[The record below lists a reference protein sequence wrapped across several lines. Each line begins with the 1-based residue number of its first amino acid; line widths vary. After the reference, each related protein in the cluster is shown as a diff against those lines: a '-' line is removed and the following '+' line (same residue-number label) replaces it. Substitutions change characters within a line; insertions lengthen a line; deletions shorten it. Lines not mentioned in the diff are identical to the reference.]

1 MLYGLQERGHA
12 LNQVERKAFTGGT
25 VYDRGMGIINP
36 EVKFQQHRSVLRVN
50 ERVAWRIPLLVLV
63 VSKFRGQRASV
74 ADLHLMIWAMKSAV
88 TRALI
93 FAWWEARQPADLAT
107 IRTDPHLEV
116 TLKLAAAE
124 DLIAIGRRNGKVELT
139 ERGKEFAALIDSDQ
153 ELMSLEK
160 DLLRKLT
167 PLNESSILSHMGG
180 ASIDD

>member
-1 MLYGLQERGHA
+1 M
-12 LNQVERKAFTGGT
+12 NQIEQDASPGGP

-74 ADLHLMIWAMKSAV
+74 ANLHLMLWAMKSAV

-93 FAWWEARQPADLAT
+93 LAWWDGRQLADLAT
-107 IRTDPHLEV
+107 MRTDPHLEV

-124 DLIAIGRRNGKVELT
+124 DLIAIGPRNGNVELT
-139 ERGKEFAALIDSDQ
+139 ERGKEFAALIDGDQ
-153 ELMSLEK
+153 ELMSVEK